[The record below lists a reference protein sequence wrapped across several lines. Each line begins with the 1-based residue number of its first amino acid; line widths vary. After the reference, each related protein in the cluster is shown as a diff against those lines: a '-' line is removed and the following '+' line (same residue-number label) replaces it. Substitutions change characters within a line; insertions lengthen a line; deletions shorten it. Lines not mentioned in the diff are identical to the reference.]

1 MHFQI
6 LNILQSDGQCPQKI
20 QGKLSSSL
28 WHQEKLFLFPADQI
42 LFCILVC
49 WLNVDCIVEHIMKQ
63 FCEYFITHLLV
74 KGLAVRMAKGMEKV

>member
-1 MHFQI
+1 MVSA
-6 LNILQSDGQCPQKI
+6 LRKSRVN
-20 QGKLSSSL
+20 
-28 WHQEKLFLFPADQI
+28 WAALFGIRKSCLFPADQI

-74 KGLAVRMAKGMEKV
+74 KGLAVRMGKGMEKV